1 MRKLPIAIAAAAF
14 LLAGCGGGDDDS
26 DAAEPTPGAERSAAG
41 SEQGNTVAPAP
52 SPRVRGVLIKTRS
65 SDFGTILFNG
75 RDQAIYLFDREEA
88 ARSECYGACAA
99 AWPPV
104 LTRARPRAGGRT
116 RQGLLGT
123 IRRRNGTRQVTY
135 GGHPLYYYAHE
146 GPRQVLCQNVDEFG
160 GLWLVVRPSGNPVR

>member
-1 MRKLPIAIAAAAF
+1 MRSVTIVAAAAAF

-26 DAAEPTPGAERSAAG
+26 SAAQGNQRVDGGAGGQERNVAEP
-41 SEQGNTVAPAP
+41 APTA
-52 SPRVRGVLIKTRS
+52 RVRGVLVKTRS
-65 SDFGTILFNG
+65 SDFGTILFSG

-88 ARSECYGACAA
+88 ARSECYGACAQ

-104 LTRARPRAGGRT
+104 LTSARPRAGGRT

-123 IRRRNGTRQVTY
+123 IRRRNGKRQVTY
-135 GGHPLYYYAHE
+135 AGHPLYYYAHE

-160 GLWLVVRPSGNPVR
+160 GLWLVVKPSGNPVR